1 MAEKLDSKEISSF
14 EELLMSNVYTQE
26 ALGGFFIIICQKCDN
41 KLTQKLIPKNCPS
54 IPLIP
59 NSLFCILK
67 PPQSEFLSIQFSGLR
82 VLGMGR
88 DKATT
93 RMSGSAV
100 SLPGRKEAGSFRGRI
115 LRRFHED

>member
-41 KLTQKLIPKNCPS
+41 KLTQKLIPKNCVS

-88 DKATT
+88 EQSYDTDV
-93 RMSGSAV
+93 RQRGV
-100 SLPGRKEAGSFRGRI
+100 PSLPKGSGLI
-115 LRRFHED
+115 PWSDTSPIP